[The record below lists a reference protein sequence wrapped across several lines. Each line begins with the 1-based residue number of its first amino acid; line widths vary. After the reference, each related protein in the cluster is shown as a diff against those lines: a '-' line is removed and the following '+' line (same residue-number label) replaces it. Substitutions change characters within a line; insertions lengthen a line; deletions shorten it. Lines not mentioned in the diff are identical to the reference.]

1 MKKSKLT
8 IVVMLL
14 LVTVL
19 SLTACGS
26 KKECDICGE
35 VKSGKTTEILGE
47 KVFICNDCRDEM
59 NSIFN

>member
-1 MKKSKLT
+1 MKKSRLT

-26 KKECDICGE
+26 KKECEFCGE

-47 KVFICNDCRDEM
+47 KVFICNDCRSEIT
-59 NSIFN
+59 SIFD